1 MLEELLAQP
10 DNYKQPKTPKNNFNY
25 TTEYLPHDPNS
36 QIIQATTSED
46 LRGKGDKAIEQFIV
60 SQGGVVPAGYR
71 ARLVEIRHQTHG
83 WTRKQQDEDAVTKP
97 TFFYKFLVEPI
108 AGHINADEIIAWIG
122 KKKPATPAKPASPNK
137 VQHFGFS
144 DMQLGKV
151 DSNNETGDGVEQTV
165 AKFVDS
171 LDKAV
176 QRWKKEGKP
185 AVHLIFAGDCIEGF
199 GTSQNGK
206 LVWRQSLTVTEQM
219 RIFRRLIILAIDAF
233 VSLGAHKVE
242 VDVVNGNHDQA
253 TRQVE
258 TKPNDGWATESAIA
272 VKDALDLNPE
282 RYNNVS
288 IFVPKND
295 DDIIVRQ
302 VGTVT
307 MAIAHGH
314 QWARGKSMDWL
325 AGQAL
330 NQQPAGQADI
340 LFHGHEH
347 EFSVKTRKTRWAI
360 CGAPLEVRS
369 NWWKMKTGDEA
380 KRGAIVF
387 VSDHGEIEGLTI
399 V

>member
-1 MLEELLAQP
+1 MLEELLSQP
-10 DNYKQPKTPKNNFNY
+10 DNYKTPKPRNANFDF

-36 QIIQATTSED
+36 AVIQATTSED
-46 LRGKGDKAIEQFIV
+46 LRGKGDEAIRAFIV
-60 SQGGVVPAGYR
+60 SQGGVVPEGYR

-83 WTRKQQDEDAVTKP
+83 WTRKQQNEDATTKP

-108 AGHINADEIIAWIG
+108 TGHINANEIIAWLG
-122 KKKPATPAKPASPNK
+122 KRKPVAQKKPDNTNK
-137 VQHFGFS
+137 WLHLVFA

-171 LDKAV
+171 LEKTLD
-176 QRWKKEGKP
+176 RWKREGKP
-185 AVHLIFAGDCIEGF
+185 NVHIAFAGDCIEGF

-206 LVWRQSLTVTEQM
+206 LIWRQSLTVTEQM

-233 VSLGAHKVE
+233 VSLGVNKLE

-272 VKDALDLNPE
+272 VKDAIDLNPD
-282 RYNNVS
+282 RYQAVS
-288 IFVPKND
+288 VFVPKND

-302 VGTVT
+302 IGTVT
-307 MAIAHGH
+307 VAIAHGH
-314 QWARGKSMDWL
+314 QWSRGKSMEWI

-340 LFHGHEH
+340 LLHGHEH

-360 CGAPLEVRS
+360 CASPLEVRS

-380 KRGAIVF
+380 KRGALVF
-387 VSDHGEIEGLTI
+387 TSDNNEIEGLTI